1 MPIIV
6 TKNSSTATDIPTSSQ
21 LVQGELAVNVTDRRL
36 FTENASAAVV
46 EIGTNPTS
54 LTTGVVNATS
64 LTSTGAIQGTVV
76 TATTNFTGNITG
88 NLTGNS
94 AGTHT
99 GAVTGNVAGNI
110 IGSGNSILT
119 TLATTNFTAGGL
131 AYPSA
136 DGAASTV
143 LATNGS
149 GTLSFIS
156 VSGAYALATQSEA
169 QAGTETTGKIFS
181 PLRVK
186 QAIDA
191 LALPSQTGE
200 TGKFLSTN
208 GLISSWATI
217 TIDPTLGTLTK
228 TFTKGEAATI
238 TLSSSVLAPVVS
250 VTKEVPQTG
259 ATNNNWDAAAG
270 SYTLEDTAPA
280 TSLSWV
286 ADLAS
291 SSFVDSFSVGAQ
303 ESAVQGVKF
312 NTDGTKMFVIGT
324 SGDDINEYTLST
336 EFDVSTSSFVD
347 SFSVTAQGS
356 EPVGVAFNDTGSKMY
371 WLDQNF
377 RKVYFYT
384 LTANFDVSTASYGFA
399 SFSVASQDSTPT
411 DMDFNA
417 DGTKMFIIG
426 QSGSVYEYAL
436 STGFDISTSS
446 FVDSFSVSSE
456 TADPQSVAFTNNGL
470 SMFVVGITDTVYLY
484 NLTVGYD
491 VSTASYS
498 SVSVDISAND
508 ANPKG
513 LTFNAD
519 GSKMFVADQTGTDSI
534 SEYAIP
540 EVLALGTGSFAST
553 DVGKTIEV
561 NSGVLVLT
569 ATTGTYSETT
579 TLSSTD
585 TAASG
590 EWSMNAVVYNSVAD
604 VLETSSV
611 VNGFDIS
618 VGSYSSVSL
627 NVYSQDTA
635 PQSLAFNADGS
646 KMFVVGGAGDDINEY
661 ALSTGFDLST
671 ASYTQNFS
679 VATQANTPR
688 SIAFNTDGTKMFVV
702 GLISKAVNEYALSTG
717 FNVGTASYTQ
727 NFSISAQEPNPTGL
741 AFNNDGTKM
750 YVCGTG
756 YAAIQEY
763 ALSTGFN
770 VSTAVF
776 TVSFSV
782 NLTAGAPQSVKFN
795 HDGTK
800 MFVLDSGEDDV
811 NEYTLTTAFDV
822 STASFTSIQL
832 SITSQEANPT
842 GLAFSADGTQ
852 MYIVGTSAAIYQY
865 TTGISKVAT
874 GYQPCISSNIDTTY
888 WTDINSLT
896 ATNAV
901 GDGNLFYAISN
912 DNRTSWSVI
921 ANAGVGATFAVTV
934 ANAGSGNK
942 FYIDGVSQNSLTLTE
957 GQTYKFDQSSATNAT
972 HPLRLSITSDGT
984 HGGGSEYTT
993 GVTIVGTAGSSG
1005 AYTQIV
1011 VAAGA
1016 PTIYYYCTNHS
1027 GMGGAI
1033 STVTNA
1039 PRKIARV
1046 NAGTYQYNSNSSYGS
1061 ETWVAASTN
1070 TEVQALRDS
1079 MAQEVGFQLASAAYV
1094 QNFSVASQDNSPSAL
1109 AFNTDGTKMFVVGY
1123 QNDSVNEY
1131 ALSTGFDVSTATFTD
1146 AFSVAAQENTPFGL
1160 AFSADGT
1167 KMFVCGLTGQDVNEY
1182 TLTTGFDVS
1191 TASYTRVFS
1200 VASQETQPTGIIF
1213 NTDGSKMFVVGYT
1226 SDNVNEY
1233 ALTTGFNVSTA
1244 SFTDAFSVSSQD
1256 SIPSGIAFNTDGTKM
1271 YVCGQT
1277 GKNVNEYT
1285 LTTGFDVSTASYT
1298 QVFNPTAT
1306 YANPPVDIAFSA
1318 DGKKMFILSQG
1329 DGTQIVSQWST
1340 AAMVAI
1346 ASNQMN
1352 STTLNAITDANQIT
1366 LGTDLDFA
1374 AILYMGAGS
1383 TVPTYSG
1390 TAINYDAAIINRGA
1404 ILGTDYNYD
1413 FPTSTSVVFTSV
1425 NANNLKVRVL

>member
-1 MPIIV
+1 MARFGDFDQYLDNAGDPLVSGKIYFYESGTTTFKTTFADINNSIPNTNPV
-6 TKNSSTATDIPTSSQ
+6 ILTAAGRQPNVFFGGVAKAVLTNSSDVQIAVRDPVGQTTSAFGDEWVATKTYTATDVVIASNGIYYRSLINGNQNNNPVTTSGSWTLLYSIEWNAGITYAIGALVTLNNFQYQSLQNANTNQNPSTQTTFWVPLNFAWTPTASYSINQNAIGDDGILYTSLQNSNVGNVPASSASFW
-21 LVQGELAVNVTDRRL
+21 VGSSAAAA
-36 FTENASAAVV
+36 ASATAAANSA
-46 EIGTNPTS
+46 TAS
-54 LTTGVVNATS
+54 ATS
-64 LTSTGAIQGTVV
+64 ATASATSATASANSATASATSATAAAGSATAAQNFSNAIEWVSGTTYAFGFVVWSPITYLPYRRIIAGAGT
-76 TATTNFTGNITG
+76 TDPSSDTTNWFR
-88 NLTGNS
+88 LS
-94 AGTHT
+94 AQ
-99 GAVTGNVAGNI
+99 VTI
-110 IGSGNSILT
+110 
-119 TLATTNFTAGGL
+119 
-131 AYPSA
+131 
-136 DGAASTV
+136 
-143 LATNGS
+143 
-149 GTLSFIS
+149 
-156 VSGAYALATQSEA
+156 
-169 QAGTETTGKIFS
+169 
-181 PLRVK
+181 
-186 QAIDA
+186 
-191 LALPSQTGE
+191 
-200 TGKFLSTN
+200 
-208 GLISSWATI
+208 
-217 TIDPTLGTLTK
+217 GTLTK
-228 TFTKGEAATI
+228 TFSAGEASTI
-238 TLSSSVLAPVVS
+238 NISESVLAPVVS

-270 SYTLEDTAPA
+270 SYTLEDSAYA
-280 TSLSWV
+280 TTLTP
-286 ADLAS
+286 S
-291 SSFVDSFSVGAQ
+291 STG
-303 ESAVQGVKF
+303 
-312 NTDGTKMFVIGT
+312 DGTFTLG
-324 SGDDINEYTLST
+324 SG
-336 EFDVSTSSFVD
+336 
-347 SFSVTAQGS
+347 
-356 EPVGVAFNDTGSKMY
+356 AF
-371 WLDQNF
+371 
-377 RKVYFYT
+377 
-384 LTANFDVSTASYGFA
+384 TAS
-399 SFSVASQDSTPT
+399 
-411 DMDFNA
+411 
-417 DGTKMFIIG
+417 
-426 QSGSVYEYAL
+426 
-436 STGFDISTSS
+436 
-446 FVDSFSVSSE
+446 
-456 TADPQSVAFTNNGL
+456 
-470 SMFVVGITDTVYLY
+470 
-484 NLTVGYD
+484 
-491 VSTASYS
+491 
-498 SVSVDISAND
+498 
-508 ANPKG
+508 
-513 LTFNAD
+513 
-519 GSKMFVADQTGTDSI
+519 
-534 SEYAIP
+534 
-540 EVLALGTGSFAST
+540 
-553 DVGKTIEV
+553 DVGKTIQG
-561 NSGVLVLT
+561 NGGVAVLT
-569 ATTGTYSETT
+569 ATSGTYK
-579 TLSSTD
+579 SSTAFTD
-585 TAASG
+585 TSAISSG
-590 EWSMNAVVYNSVAD
+590 DWSMNAVVYNSVAD
-604 VLETSSV
+604 VLEISNF
-611 VNGFDIS
+611 VNGFNIS
-618 VGSYSSVSL
+618 GGSYSSVNF
-627 NVYSQDTA
+627 NVSSQDTA
-635 PQSLAFNADGS
+635 PQSLVFNADGS
-646 KMFVVGGAGDDINEY
+646 KMFVVGGAGDDVNEY
-661 ALSTGFDLST
+661 ALSTGFNVAT

-679 VATQANTPR
+679 VASQANTPR
-688 SIAFNTDGTKMFVV
+688 SIAFNTTGTKMFVL
-702 GLISKAVNEYALSTG
+702 GLISKDVNEYALSTG

-800 MFVLDSGEDDV
+800 MFVLDDGGQDV
-811 NEYTLTTAFDV
+811 NEYALSTGFDV

-832 SITSQEANPT
+832 SVVSQETNPK
-842 GLAFSADGTQ
+842 GMAFSNDGTQ
-852 MYIVGTSAAIYQY
+852 MYVVGNTAKVY
-865 TTGISKVAT
+865 TYSTGISKAAS

-1016 PTIYYYCTNHS
+1016 PTLYYYCTNHS

-1244 SFTDAFSVSSQD
+1244 SFTDAFNVSSQD

-1425 NANNLKVRVL
+1425 GANNLKIRIL